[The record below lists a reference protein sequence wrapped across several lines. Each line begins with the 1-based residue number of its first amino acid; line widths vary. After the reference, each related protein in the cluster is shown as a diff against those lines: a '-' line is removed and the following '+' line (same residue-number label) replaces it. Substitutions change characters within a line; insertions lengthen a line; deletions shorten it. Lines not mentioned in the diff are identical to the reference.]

1 LESHSAIALNSAG
14 QFLLDADR
22 SSMPQSPRYCR
33 PAAYELFAA
42 QLATLEE
49 TNSLVRAAAAVAMHE
64 FADTCLD
71 DVERQLDEIAAE
83 IVGRVSSGN
92 RRALIAQLH
101 AVLFDE
107 LGLAGNTE
115 NYYAPENSYLPKV
128 LETRRGLPVTLSLVY
143 KSVAQRIGLN
153 ARGINSPVHFLAA
166 VELDGSWMIVDP
178 FHDGRVLA
186 RDEVFDRLEK
196 LAGAPIAR
204 SDELLST
211 ATHIDWLAR
220 IVRNLEQVFQRTGR
234 QMDMLAMRELLS
246 LVSDPR

>member
-1 LESHSAIALNSAG
+1 MA
-14 QFLLDADR
+14 
-22 SSMPQSPRYCR
+22 QSPRYCR
-33 PAAYELFAA
+33 PAAYELFAD

-49 TNSLVRAAAAVAMHE
+49 TNSLVRAASAVAMHE
-64 FADTCLD
+64 FADTRLD
-71 DVERQLDEIAAE
+71 DVERQLDDIAAE
-83 IVGRVSSGN
+83 IAGRVSSGN

-128 LETRRGLPVTLSLVY
+128 LETRRGLPVTLALVY

-166 VELDGSWMIVDP
+166 VESDGSWMIVDP

-196 LAGAPIAR
+196 LAGAPVAR
-204 SDELLST
+204 SDDLLST
-211 ATHIDWLAR
+211 ATHIEWLRASSATWSKSSSAR
-220 IVRNLEQVFQRTGR
+220 AGSWTC
-234 QMDMLAMRELLS
+234 
-246 LVSDPR
+246 

>member
-1 LESHSAIALNSAG
+1 MRITRPWHNRRAIA
-14 QFLLDADR
+14 DR
-22 SSMPQSPRYCR
+22 LPTSCLPP
-33 PAAYELFAA
+33 

-83 IVGRVSSGN
+83 IAGRVSSGN

-196 LAGAPIAR
+196 LAGTDRQKRRFIVHRHAHRVAGTHRPQLGASLPAHGAANGHAGNAR
-204 SDELLST
+204 AFVAGKRPALTDE
-211 ATHIDWLAR
+211 W
-220 IVRNLEQVFQRTGR
+220 NCWPE
-234 QMDMLAMRELLS
+234 RET
-246 LVSDPR
+246 RRC

>member
-1 LESHSAIALNSAG
+1 
-14 QFLLDADR
+14 
-22 SSMPQSPRYCR
+22 M
-33 PAAYELFAA
+33 
-42 QLATLEE
+42 
-49 TNSLVRAAAAVAMHE
+49 
-64 FADTCLD
+64 
-71 DVERQLDEIAAE
+71 DEIAAE
-83 IVGRVSSGN
+83 IAGRVSSGN

-211 ATHIDWLAR
+211 ATHIEWLAR

-246 LVSDPR
+246 LVSMKSTTLDTRTCVSG